1 MQSLPIPTDNLYK
14 FFAMFGLAI
23 LITAI
28 MGSVL
33 INSATNQKLLTYIEQ
48 IETIAANGE
57 SEAKKGTL
65 EVYEKLIKVTINDK
79 KFLTIGLGLFGGV
92 GVLMLLHGFQRWYTY
107 YQPKHD
113 EILEL
118 TINKM
123 RAEAEDSSQKPSN
136 SD

>member
-14 FFAMFGLAI
+14 FFAIFGLVI

-28 MGSVL
+28 MGSIL
-33 INSATNQKLLTYIEQ
+33 INSSINQKLLTYIEQ
-48 IETIAANGE
+48 IENIEAKGE

-65 EVYEKLIKVTINDK
+65 EIYEKLIEVTINDK
-79 KFLTIGLGLFGGV
+79 KFLTVGLGLFGGI

-107 YQPKHD
+107 YQPKND

-118 TINKM
+118 TIRKM
-123 RAEAEDSSQKPSN
+123 KTEVEDSSKKLSN
-136 SD
+136 SN